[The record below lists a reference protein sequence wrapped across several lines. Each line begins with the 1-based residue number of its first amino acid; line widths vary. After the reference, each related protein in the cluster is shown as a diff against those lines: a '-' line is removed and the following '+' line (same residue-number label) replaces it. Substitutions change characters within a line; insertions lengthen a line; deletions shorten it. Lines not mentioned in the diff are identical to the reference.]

1 MSGVRGAG
9 AGSCFWY
16 SGVGRRVIIGWV
28 RVGVDGAASSV
39 FPELR
44 SLFFSF
50 DRFQLDPSGDGRSG
64 DELSSPSDARSLCFI
79 FENAEPPPLVSGGIG
94 ALSSSVPRNIFIKP
108 LGLGLTVSKDPCGV
122 WPGVWISLCW
132 LSCSVERNL
141 FLKFESRPP
150 IVSSCGRAG
159 R

>member
-1 MSGVRGAG
+1 MIV
-9 AGSCFWY
+9 
-16 SGVGRRVIIGWV
+16 GWV
-28 RVGVDGAASSV
+28 RVGVEGAASSV

-50 DRFQLDPSGDGRSG
+50 NRFQLDPSGDGRSG
-64 DELSSPSDARSLCFI
+64 DELSSPSDARSLCLI
-79 FENAEPPPLVSGGIG
+79 FENAEPLPLVSEG
-94 ALSSSVPRNIFIKP
+94 AGTVSSSVARNLFINP
-108 LGLGLTVSKDPCGV
+108 VDLGLTVSRDPCGV

-150 IVSSCGRAG
+150 MVSGCGGAG
-159 R
+159 RRGTGFLTLSFVVKGCVCSWLS